1 MDHNT
6 FSRHPTTQAYRPNNG
21 AQVTYTD
28 KIELSL
34 KSRNLRVLYCYLL
47 TYMILHYEG
56 EFGKLRQRCPLP

>member
-34 KSRNLRVLYCYLL
+34 KSRSLRVLYCHLL
-47 TYMILHYEG
+47 TYNDLT
-56 EFGKLRQRCPLP
+56 